1 MEATESMKILIAGCG
16 KIGITLLASL
26 VAEGHDVTAIDC
38 CQETLDEITNIYD
51 VIGVCGNA
59 TEYETLVEAGT
70 AHADLFVSTL
80 ASDEQNML
88 SCYLARK
95 LGASQTIARVR
106 NPEYSERALGFM
118 KEQLGLSMTIN
129 PDRLAAQE
137 LFHIL
142 RLPSAVKIETFS
154 RRNFEMIEMI
164 LREESPLVGM
174 PLSDLR
180 SRYGAKFLICVVQR
194 GEQVYIPDGNFVLQS
209 GDKIGLTATPA
220 EFQKLLRSLGVI
232 NKHARE
238 VMLLG
243 GSRIAVYLAKLL
255 LAAGSDVRIIEKD
268 EDVCDELCENLPRAV
283 IIHGDGAQ
291 QELLLEEGLESMDA
305 FVSLTGMDEQNI
317 LLSFF
322 ASSHKVP
329 KVISKVSRD
338 EFGAL
343 AQRLGLECIISPR
356 RIIADV
362 LVQYARALQNS
373 MGSNVETLY
382 KLMDGGAEALEFN
395 VREDARPVG
404 VPLKKLPLKSGI
416 LIAGILRDRQAI
428 IPDGDEI
435 IREGDKVVVIAANR
449 RLQDLDDIIR

>member
-1 MEATESMKILIAGCG
+1 MKILIAGCG

-26 VAEGHDVTAIDC
+26 VAEGHDVTAIDI

-70 AHADLFVSTL
+70 AHADLFVCTL

-88 SCYLARK
+88 SCYLARQ

-118 KEQLGLSMTIN
+118 KDQLGLSMTIN

-137 LFHIL
+137 LYHIL

-164 LREESPLVGM
+164 LREDSPLAGL
-174 PLSDLR
+174 PLSALR
-180 SRYGAKFLICVVQR
+180 SRYAAKFLICVVQR
-194 GEQVYIPDGNFVLQS
+194 GDQVYIPDGNFVLQG
-209 GDKIGLTATPA
+209 GDKIGLTATPT
-220 EFQKLLRSLGVI
+220 EFQKLLRGMGVA
-232 NKHARE
+232 NKQARD

-243 GSRIAVYLAKLL
+243 GSRIAVYLAKMLQ
-255 LAAGSDVRIIEKD
+255 AAGSDVRIIEKD
-268 EDVCDELCENLPRAV
+268 EAVCDELCENLPRAV

-322 ASSHKVP
+322 AASHKVP

-343 AQRLGLECIISPR
+343 AQRLGLECVVSPR
-356 RIIADV
+356 QIIADV

-382 KLMDGGAEALEFN
+382 KLMDGSAEAVEFN

-404 VPLKKLPLKSGI
+404 VPLKELSLKSGI

-428 IPDGDEI
+428 IPDGDEA
-435 IREGDKVVVIAANR
+435 IRAGDKVVIIAANR

>member
-1 MEATESMKILIAGCG
+1 MKILIAGCG

-26 VAEGHDVTAIDC
+26 VAEGHDVTAIDNC
-38 CQETLDEITNIYD
+38 RETLDEIMNIYD

-59 TEYETLVEAGT
+59 TDQDTLLEAGV
-70 AHADLFVSTL
+70 AQADLFVSTIG
-80 ASDEQNML
+80 SDELNML
-88 SCYLARK
+88 SCYFAGR
-95 LGASQTIARVR
+95 LGAAQTIARVR
-106 NPEYSERALGFM
+106 NPEYSERDLAFM
-118 KEQLGLSMTIN
+118 KEQLGLAMTIN

-154 RRNFEMIEMI
+154 RRNFEMIELI
-164 LREESPLVGM
+164 LRADSPLVGL

-180 SRYGAKFLICVVQR
+180 SRYAAKFLICVVQR
-194 GEQVYIPDGNFVLQS
+194 GEQVYIPDGNFVLQG
-209 GDKIGLTATPA
+209 GDKIGLSATPT
-220 EFQKLLRSLGVI
+220 EIQKLLRSLGDT
-232 NKHARE
+232 NKQARD

-243 GSRIAVYLAKLL
+243 GSRIASYLAKML
-255 LAAGSDVRIIEKD
+255 LAAGSDVKIIERNIA
-268 EDVCDELCENLPRAV
+268 VCDELCETLPRAV
-283 IIHGDGAQ
+283 VIHGDGAQ
-291 QELLLEEGLESMDA
+291 QELLLEEGLERMDA

-322 ASSHKVP
+322 AASHQVP

-343 AQRLGLECIISPR
+343 AQRLGLECVVSPR
-356 RIIADV
+356 QIIADV
-362 LVQYARALQNS
+362 LVRYARALQNS

-382 KLMDGGAEALEFN
+382 KLMDGSAEALEFN

-428 IPDGDEI
+428 IPDGDVC
-435 IREGDKVVVIAANR
+435 IRAGDKVVIIAANR
-449 RLQDLDDIIR
+449 RLQDLDDIIQ